1 MGFWSEIA
9 RLEMAH
15 DVRPQVAEEW
25 PKREEEDEEEE
36 DEKEEEKE
44 NEKENEKELHLLCE
58 NI

>member
-44 NEKENEKELHLLCE
+44 NEKELHLLCE